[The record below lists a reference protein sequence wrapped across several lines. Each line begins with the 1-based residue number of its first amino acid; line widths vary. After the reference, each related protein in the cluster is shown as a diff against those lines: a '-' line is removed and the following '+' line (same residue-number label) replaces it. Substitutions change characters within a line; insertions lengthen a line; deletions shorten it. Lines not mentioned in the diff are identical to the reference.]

1 MADPI
6 FKRSADTINL
16 HAVLIATQ
24 VNHVV
29 GYDKL
34 SDAIGKPVT
43 GSTGALRSAR
53 RIAQNEDRQ
62 VFGVIRSVGLK
73 RLDDEGVIEFAD
85 EKTTRVRR
93 GAWRARRVVAIADV
107 SKLKATSRQRAIAL
121 ASVLSVVVDLAR
133 ERSLL
138 TVGQATVGGSAGSLP
153 IKATLR
159 ALGLST

>member
-6 FKRSADTINL
+6 FKRSADTIAL
-16 HAVLIATQ
+16 HATLIVTPI
-24 VNHVV
+24 NGIV